1 MNFLFNKK
9 LKKVWGDDREVTLV
23 NQEILKNKP
32 VFRRLMSE
40 YYREMVAALQEG
52 GLTLEIGS
60 GGGFFKESH
69 PHSITSDMLQVPG
82 IDVVCSATQ
91 LPFREGSL
99 KNIVLRGVLH
109 HIHDPILFFE
119 ECGRALAEGGRIIIN
134 DPYISPFSYFIY
146 KYITFEFFD
155 PKADWKFDKGQPLM
169 DCNSAM
175 ATIIFKKRLAEFKKR
190 LPRLKIVHTNYHTFF
205 IYLLTGGYSYPAL
218 IPSWMFGPVMAI
230 ERLLKPLRMLLSS
243 VLFIVLE
250 KDGSAEGKDGKLFER
265 G

>member
-1 MNFLFNKK
+1 MA
-9 LKKVWGDDREVTLV
+9 
-23 NQEILKNKP
+23 
-32 VFRRLMSE
+32 
-40 YYREMVAALQEG
+40 AALQEG
-52 GLTLEIGS
+52 GPTLEIGS
-60 GGGFFKESH
+60 GGGFFREYH
-69 PHSITSDMLQVPG
+69 PHSITSDILQVPG
-82 IDVVCSATQ
+82 IDVVCNATQ

-119 ECGRALAEGGRIIIN
+119 ECVRALADGGRIIIN

-250 KDGSAEGKDGKLFER
+250 KSGDAGVKD
-265 G
+265 